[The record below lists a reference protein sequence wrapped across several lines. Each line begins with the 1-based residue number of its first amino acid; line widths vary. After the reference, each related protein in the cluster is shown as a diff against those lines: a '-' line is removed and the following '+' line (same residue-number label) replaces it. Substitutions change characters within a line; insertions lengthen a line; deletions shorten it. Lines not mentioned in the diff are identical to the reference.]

1 MRVWDDAEIT
11 TYLRSSTL
19 VSPAD
24 FALLQDAHI
33 VEQSDL
39 FRLLIVYE
47 RGGLYV
53 DLDRLANQRLTTLI
67 DVNRLILP
75 LYRLSDFA
83 QDLVGGAPGSLL
95 HRHAIQLNL
104 QRREELLPPPN

>member
-11 TYLRSSTL
+11 TYLRSSPL

-39 FRLLIVYE
+39 FRLLVS
-47 RGGLYV
+47 V
-53 DLDRLANQRLTTLI
+53 
-67 DVNRLILP
+67 
-75 LYRLSDFA
+75 
-83 QDLVGGAPGSLL
+83 
-95 HRHAIQLNL
+95 
-104 QRREELLPPPN
+104 

>member
-1 MRVWDDAEIT
+1 M
-11 TYLRSSTL
+11 
-19 VSPAD
+19 
-24 FALLQDAHI
+24 
-33 VEQSDL
+33 
-39 FRLLIVYE
+39 YE

-67 DVNRLILP
+67 DVNVSRLILP

-104 QRREELLPPPN
+104 QRRQELRSRRRTDGALPPGQHYRSRPLQIRPCRRAQA